1 MRSAWNEF
9 VSKIFKE
16 GKQTNPN
23 YQFKD
28 ALKDASKR
36 KGEMGKPSSSNGE
49 MMMSSKNKMKRTKRN
64 KKSQKKAK
72 KSNTKKSRKH

>member
-16 GKQTNPN
+16 GKQKNPN

-49 MMMSSKNKMKRTKRN
+49 MMSSKNKMKRTKRN
-64 KKSQKKAK
+64 KKSQKKSK